1 MRKATRATV
10 ATVAAL
16 GTAACTPTA
25 NDNAMPSPPTV
36 QQWRCGDTLLE
47 TRLVGDNLHLRLPGA
62 THRLEPQ
69 AAASGA
75 RFGNAAGMQFWSKGD
90 DTALLRRGHDRA
102 ESSCQPSQERSPW
115 LRAADAAI
123 DLRAAGNE
131 PAWIL
136 EAHEDGSVRLL
147 LDYGQR
153 TLRFEERTPLAA
165 GRGFSAA
172 HDGQQ
177 LKVSVSD
184 AAACTDSMSGHR
196 FPLVVRVQLDDAPPL
211 NGCGRAYGA
220 PGSVSP

>member
-1 MRKATRATV
+1 MRKTTRAAV
-10 ATVAAL
+10 AALAAL
-16 GTAACTPTA
+16 GTAACNPPA
-25 NDNAMPSPPTV
+25 DDRAKPGPSTF

-47 TRLVGDNLHLRLPGA
+47 TRLVGDALQLRLPGA

-69 AAASGA
+69 TAASGA
-75 RFGNAAGMQFWSKGD
+75 RYGNAAGMQFWSKGD

-102 ESSCQPSQERSPW
+102 EHACQPSQQRSPW

-165 GRGFSAA
+165 GRGFSATN
-172 HDGQQ
+172 DSQQ
-177 LKVSVSD
+177 LKISVSD
-184 AAACTDSMSGHR
+184 AATCTDSMSGHR

-211 NGCGRAYGA
+211 KGCGRAYGA
-220 PGSVSP
+220 PGFVRP